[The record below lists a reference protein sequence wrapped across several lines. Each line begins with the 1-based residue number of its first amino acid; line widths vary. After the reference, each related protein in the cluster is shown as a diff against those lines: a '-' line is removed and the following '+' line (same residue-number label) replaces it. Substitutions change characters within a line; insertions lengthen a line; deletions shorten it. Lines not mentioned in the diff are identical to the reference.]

1 MTTPTLPPGYITLPI
16 GAAMD
21 ELEYSHYFHQRNSYQ
36 VTAAKLA
43 AWRLYSN
50 VDAYE
55 RRYQAWLD
63 TMAIVVA

>member
-1 MTTPTLPPGYITLPI
+1 MTTQITLPPGYITLSVS
-16 GAAMD
+16 AAMD
-21 ELEYSHYFHQRNSYQ
+21 ELEYSHYFHQRNAYQ

-55 RRYQAWLD
+55 RRYQAWLS
-63 TMAIVVA
+63 TMIVAN